1 MVGSMQSWLLH
12 ESPGSYRYG
21 EVDLP
26 DHGPGEVWVRV
37 VASALNVTCHPDG
50 TTPLPE
56 GWDRL
61 AVLTN
66 RPAPMV
72 PEDTMVVKW
81 LVRAAPG
88 GSRVEGCWAARA
100 GGRTRPR

>member
-1 MVGSMQSWLLH
+1 MLVQATLNKAGELGVQDELVRLGPRPLCLRAELSLVG
-12 ESPGSYRYG
+12 P
-21 EVDLP
+21 
-26 DHGPGEVWVRV
+26 
-37 VASALNVTCHPDG
+37 VAARG
-50 TTPLPE
+50 GIPE